1 MRVVFF
7 LSNIIELSEEWEN
20 KAKTQFFSLTL
31 TNILLIPNEN
41 YWNQSGDPNTCIY
54 TFSVISH
61 SLSSSFTSC
70 TALCPSNL
78 LFYFLGCIWPIN
90 TISVTGWCV
99 FRKLRELKQTLILVH
114 RAQLNPNRGNVHNWI
129 LWSFHFTQ
137 SKYETYIFI
146 KITQYLSILQ

>member
-1 MRVVFF
+1 M
-7 LSNIIELSEEWEN
+7 
-20 KAKTQFFSLTL
+20 
-31 TNILLIPNEN
+31 
-41 YWNQSGDPNTCIY
+41 Y
-54 TFSVISH
+54 TFSILSH

-137 SKYETYIFI
+137 SKYETDFLKEYTISVHITI
-146 KITQYLSILQ
+146 KLTASDLVVESGQITRSFCSIVPGISPMECKEFRICKRKCFVLKTLGEC